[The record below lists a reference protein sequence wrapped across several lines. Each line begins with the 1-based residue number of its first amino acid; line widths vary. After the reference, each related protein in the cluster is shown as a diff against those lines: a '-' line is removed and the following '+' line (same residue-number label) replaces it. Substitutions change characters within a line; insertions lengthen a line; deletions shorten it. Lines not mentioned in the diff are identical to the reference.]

1 MKQSDDVQQKLQS
14 LVLDLLLL
22 AKTDEEAKAIV
33 GKYNIQQTGS
43 RLAPAPAPRLP
54 NRQNNEPLTFCLAK
68 GGPQKPGFTRRAFH
82 FSRDHPT
89 LNSPP
94 CPTPSHLAESARSI
108 VGRLQEVGF
117 TAFYAGGCVRD
128 RLMGVEPHDYDI
140 ATSAHP
146 EQVQKLFHRTVAVG
160 AHFGVIVVL
169 EGGDEFQVATFR
181 SDGQYLDGRR
191 PETVT
196 YATPE
201 EDAAR
206 RDFTINGLFFD
217 PIADRLI
224 DYVGGQEDLAAK
236 LLRAIGNPAD
246 RFREDRL
253 RLLRAVRFATTLGF
267 DLDGPTWR
275 AVCEHA
281 SHITE
286 VSAERI
292 REELVKILLSPRRVR
307 GFDLLDES
315 GLLKVILPEME
326 ALKGCEQPPQFHPE
340 GDVFVHTRI
349 MLGLLPEQVSVPLVF
364 SVLLHDIGKPAT
376 FAVDPDGRIRFSGH
390 DKLGAEMTEAVM
402 VRLRFSR
409 AEIDATVEAVSN
421 HMVFKDVQQ
430 MRVAKLKRFLA
441 RAHMD
446 DELELH
452 RVDCT
457 SSHGLLDNY
466 DFLNAKRAEFASEP
480 LIPPPLL
487 TGRDL
492 LALGLRPGPR
502 FSEILEAVQSRQLE
516 GTLTTPE
523 AALDWVK
530 TDWLK
535 PK

>member
-1 MKQSDDVQQKLQS
+1 MSKPSS
-14 LVLDLLLL
+14 LAL
-22 AKTDEEAKAIV
+22 A
-33 GKYNIQQTGS
+33 
-43 RLAPAPAPRLP
+43 
-54 NRQNNEPLTFCLAK
+54 
-68 GGPQKPGFTRRAFH
+68 
-82 FSRDHPT
+82 
-89 LNSPP
+89 
-94 CPTPSHLAESARSI
+94 ARSI
-108 VGRLQEVGF
+108 VQRLQDAGHI
-117 TAFYAGGCVRD
+117 ACYAGGCVRD

-140 ATSAHP
+140 ATDARP
-146 EQVQKLFHRTVAVG
+146 EQVQALFRRTVAVG
-160 AHFGVIVVL
+160 AHFGVIMVL
-169 EGGDEFQVATFR
+169 DGSYEFQVATFR
-181 SDGQYLDGRR
+181 NDGQYIDGRH
-191 PETVT
+191 PASVSF
-196 YATPE
+196 ATPE

-224 DYVGGQEDLAAK
+224 DYVGGQADLAKK
-236 LLRAIGNPAD
+236 LLRAIGNPYD

-253 RLLRAVRFATTLGF
+253 RLLRAARFATTLCF

-275 AVCEHA
+275 AVCENA
-281 SHITE
+281 PHITE

-315 GLLKVILPEME
+315 GLLAVILPEVA

-349 MLGLLPEQVSVPLVF
+349 MLGLLPAQVSVPLVF

-376 FAVDPDGRIRFSGH
+376 YSVDPDGRIRFSGH
-390 DKLGAEMTEAVM
+390 DKLGAEMTEQIM
-402 VRLRFSR
+402 LRLRFSR
-409 AEIDATVEAVSN
+409 AEIDATVEAVAN

-441 RAHMD
+441 RPYID

-452 RVDCT
+452 RVDCA
-457 SSHGLLDNY
+457 SSHGMLDNY
-466 DFLNAKRAEFASEP
+466 TFLNEKRAEFASEP

-492 LALGLRPGPR
+492 IALGLRPGPR

-523 AALDWVK
+523 AALEWVK
-530 TDWLK
+530 SDWLK
-535 PK
+535 PE